1 MHSPD
6 RSELDAL
13 KIRTQADLHRM
24 WELLMQPLGW
34 RSMSLWVTFIGADR
48 RPTRFLLEVAEH
60 ESIPTE
66 GDVANLYDVLDQVL
80 RDEGQ
85 PCTVAFLIARP
96 GRQPLSAQ
104 DRLFGQRLLEGA
116 RRAGVPVEPVH
127 VATDVAIWAVT
138 PDDLAA

>member
-34 RSMSLWVTFIGADR
+34 RSMSLWVTFVGADR

-60 ESIPTE
+60 ESIPSDD
-66 GDVANLYDVLDQVL
+66 DVANLYDVLDQVL
-80 RDEGQ
+80 RDERE

-96 GRQPLSAQ
+96 GCEPLSAQ
-104 DRLFGQRLLEGA
+104 DRLFGQRLLQGA
-116 RRAGVPVEPVH
+116 RRSGVPVEPVH

>member
-1 MHSPD
+1 MHSAD

-13 KIRTQADLHRM
+13 EINTQADLHHL
-24 WELLMQPLGW
+24 WEVLMQPLGW

-48 RPTRFLLEVAEH
+48 RPTKFLLEVAEH
-60 ESIPTE
+60 EAVPS
-66 GDVANLYDVLDQVL
+66 DDDLANLYYVLDQVL
-80 RDEGQ
+80 RDEDQ
-85 PCTVAFLIARP
+85 ECTVAFLIARP
-96 GRQPLSAQ
+96 GREPLSAE
-104 DRLFGQRLLEGA
+104 DRLFGQRLLRGA